1 MQDLIGHES
10 MVERVK
16 GKVAVVTGASRGIGF
31 AVSKVFTFSG
41 MKVYMASRNK
51 DRLEE
56 AAREIRGVSNLKGYP
71 EAVQA
76 DVSDESD
83 VKRLFYKISQ
93 EEGRLDVLVNN
104 AGTGVFKP
112 FLETKLQDLQKVFK
126 VNVQGVFL
134 CCKEAFKLMMNL
146 GGGCIVNVGSIV
158 SLRGYPN
165 QSVYAASK
173 HALLGLTKVLAEEGK
188 AYNIR
193 VMAICPGGVRT
204 DLARKLLTIRPD
216 LKPEVLMDPED
227 VANTILY
234 MIAFSDK
241 ASIDNIVIRRR
252 ASSPYF

>member
-1 MQDLIGHES
+1 MIDYY
-10 MVERVK
+10 ERMSERIK
-16 GKVAVVTGASRGIGF
+16 DKVAIVTGASRGIGF
-31 AVSKVFTFSG
+31 AIAKVFTVNG

-51 DRLEE
+51 ERLEK
-56 AAREIRGVSNLKGYP
+56 AARRIGEISALKGYP
-71 EAVQA
+71 VAVQA
-76 DVSDESD
+76 DVTYESD
-83 VKRLFYKISQ
+83 VKRLFDQ
-93 EEGRLDVLVNN
+93 VFQRENRLDILVNN

-112 FLETKLQDLQKVFK
+112 FLETTLQDLHKVFK
-126 VNVQGVFL
+126 VNVEGAFL
-134 CCKEAFKLMMNL
+134 CCKEAFNLMKEQ
-146 GGGCIVNVGSIV
+146 GEGCIVNVGSVV
-158 SLRGYPN
+158 SLKGYPN
-165 QSVYAASK
+165 QSVYTASK

-204 DLARKLLTIRPD
+204 DLAQELLAIRPD
-216 LKPEVLMDPED
+216 LKPETLMDPED